1 MSNLKAIRGELGVTQ
16 QALAEKVGVSQ
27 SAINHYE
34 NGNRTVDTILGWRIV
49 NALNLLGADCKFED
63 VFPDPQ
69 EDCETK
75 EQEVKPPIKGVN
87 GE

>member
-34 NGNRTVDTILGWRIV
+34 NGNRTVDTVLGWRIV
-49 NALNLLGADCKFED
+49 NALSSLGANCKFED

-75 EQEVKPPIKGVN
+75 DQGVKPPTKGAN

>member
-27 SAINHYE
+27 SAFNHYE
-34 NGNRTVDTILGWRIV
+34 NGNRTVDTVLGWRIV

-75 EQEVKPPIKGVN
+75 GHAVKPPTKGAN

>member
-34 NGNRTVDTILGWRIV
+34 NGNRTVDTVLGWRIV
-49 NALNLLGADCKFED
+49 NALNLLGADCNFED

-75 EQEVKPPIKGVN
+75 GHAVKPPIKGAN